1 MKSASFFCAEKRIAG
16 AIGWKPYPLCG
27 MIELRGGFV
36 MKKIVAI
43 NGSPRAMWNTG
54 TLVREAAKG
63 AESEGAEVKVIDLYQ
78 LEKFTGCISCSVY
91 HDKQCF

>member
-1 MKSASFFCAEKRIAG
+1 
-16 AIGWKPYPLCG
+16 
-27 MIELRGGFV
+27 

-78 LEKFTGCISCSVY
+78 LEKFTGCISCFGCKLPEYQGVCIY
-91 HDKQCF
+91 QDGLAPVLEEIRQADGLIIGTPCR

>member
-16 AIGWKPYPLCG
+16 SIGWKPYLICG
-27 MIELRGGFV
+27 MIDLRGGFV
-36 MKKIVAI
+36 MKKIIAI

-63 AESEGAEVKVIDLYQ
+63 AEMVK
-78 LEKFTGCISCSVY
+78 EKV
-91 HDKQCF
+91 

>member
-1 MKSASFFCAEKRIAG
+1 
-16 AIGWKPYPLCG
+16 
-27 MIELRGGFV
+27 

-78 LEKFTGCISCSVY
+78 
-91 HDKQCF
+91 

>member
-16 AIGWKPYPLCG
+16 VIGWKPYPLCD
-27 MIELRGGFV
+27 MIDLIGGFV
-36 MKKIVAI
+36 MKKMIAI

-63 AESEGAEVKVIDLYQ
+63 AESEGAEMVK
-78 LEKFTGCISCSVY
+78 EKV
-91 HDKQCF
+91 